1 MLSNVY
7 ILGEVIKIATGTI
20 KWMNDNKDF
29 GYITPNDGTNDIFF
43 HKSAIKSG
51 GINLLLKGS
60 YVTYAVNRDGSEGPC
75 AINVLQQ

>member
-20 KWMNDNKDF
+20 KWMNDNKEF
-29 GYITPNDGTNDIFF
+29 GYITLNDGTNDIFF

-60 YVTYAVNRDGSEGPC
+60 YFTHAVNRDNSEGPC